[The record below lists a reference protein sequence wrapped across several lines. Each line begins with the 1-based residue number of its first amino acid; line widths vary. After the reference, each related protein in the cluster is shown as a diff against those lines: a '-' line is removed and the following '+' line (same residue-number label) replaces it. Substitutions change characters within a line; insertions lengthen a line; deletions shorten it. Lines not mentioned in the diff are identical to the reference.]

1 MKEAVS
7 LRPIVSGDAEFL
19 LAVYAS
25 GREQELAQV
34 PWDDVFRE
42 AFLRQQ
48 FRAQQLYYDQQ
59 YAGADFLVIEK
70 GGVPIGRLYVARTR
84 DEIRIVDIALVP
96 QYRNAGIG
104 SGLIR
109 DLLAEGAST
118 GRPVRLQVVRSNP
131 ALALYERLGFRVVQ
145 DGDAYVSLEWTATA
159 APGPG

>member
-1 MKEAVS
+1 MKESVT
-7 LRPIVSGDAEFL
+7 LRPVVAQDAEFL

-25 GREQELAQV
+25 SREQELAQV
-34 PWDDVFRE
+34 PWDEAFRE

-48 FRAQQLYYDQQ
+48 FRAQQLYYREH

-70 GGVPIGRLYVARTR
+70 GGVPIGRFYVARTG
-84 DEIRIVDIALVP
+84 DEIRLVDIALVP

-131 ALALYERLGFRVVQ
+131 ALALYERLGFRVVE
-145 DGDAYVSLEWTATA
+145 DGEAYLSLEWTAAA